1 MEKRVNNNQK
11 ISLSNEENNISNC
24 NDAFIWDNSLR
35 RKSRSSRFEEPTKS
49 FELTN
54 TQLEYEKA
62 VVHLAEVKRKAST
75 VNAEANNSVV
85 TGLSTRNPEASAKA
99 AKDRVKI
106 LKEANKMN
114 KKVAK
119 EEKKVENIQKKIEKL
134 QGEIDKLR
142 QKVEFVGRW

>member
-1 MEKRVNNNQK
+1 MKKIILASIMMLSIGITGCASSQEFSELKAQQK
-11 ISLSNEENNISNC
+11 ALK
-24 NDAFIWDNSLR
+24 LQ
-35 RKSRSSRFEEPTKS
+35 TQ
-49 FELTN
+49 LTN

-62 VVHLAEVKRKAST
+62 VVHLAEVKKASA

-119 EEKKVENIQKKIEKL
+119 EEKKVEKLQKKMEKL

>member
-1 MEKRVNNNQK
+1 MKKIILASIMMLSFGITANASNQEIRDLK
-11 ISLSNEENNISNC
+11 AQQKALK
-24 NDAFIWDNSLR
+24 LQ
-35 RKSRSSRFEEPTKS
+35 TQ
-49 FELTN
+49 LTN

-62 VVHLAEVKRKAST
+62 VVNLAEVKRKASA

-119 EEKKVENIQKKIEKL
+119 EEKK
-134 QGEIDKLR
+134 R
-142 QKVEFVGRW
+142 

>member
-1 MEKRVNNNQK
+1 MKKIILASIMMLSFGITANASNQEIRDLK
-11 ISLSNEENNISNC
+11 AQLK
-24 NDAFIWDNSLR
+24 AL
-35 RKSRSSRFEEPTKS
+35 KLQTQ
-49 FELTN
+49 LTN

-62 VVHLAEVKRKAST
+62 VVNLAEVKRKASA

-119 EEKKVENIQKKIEKL
+119 EEKKVEKLQKKIEKL

>member
-1 MEKRVNNNQK
+1 MKKIILASIMMLSIGITANANNQEIRDLK
-11 ISLSNEENNISNC
+11 AQQKALK
-24 NDAFIWDNSLR
+24 LQ
-35 RKSRSSRFEEPTKS
+35 TQ
-49 FELTN
+49 LTN

-62 VVHLAEVKRKAST
+62 VVNLAEVKRKASA

-106 LKEANKMN
+106 LKEVNKMN

-119 EEKKVENIQKKIEKL
+119 EEKKVEKLQKKMEKL

>member
-1 MEKRVNNNQK
+1 MKKIILASIMMLSFGITANASNQEIRDVK
-11 ISLSNEENNISNC
+11 AQQKALK
-24 NDAFIWDNSLR
+24 LQ
-35 RKSRSSRFEEPTKS
+35 TQ
-49 FELTN
+49 LTN
-54 TQLEYEKA
+54 TQLKYEKA
-62 VVHLAEVKRKAST
+62 VVNLAEVKRKASA

-119 EEKKVENIQKKIEKL
+119 EEKKVEKLQKKIEKL

>member
-1 MEKRVNNNQK
+1 MKKIILASIMMLSFGITANASNQEIRDLK
-11 ISLSNEENNISNC
+11 AQQKALK
-24 NDAFIWDNSLR
+24 LQ
-35 RKSRSSRFEEPTKS
+35 TQ
-49 FELTN
+49 LTN
-54 TQLEYEKA
+54 TQLKYEKA
-62 VVHLAEVKRKAST
+62 VVNLAEVKRKASA

-119 EEKKVENIQKKIEKL
+119 EEKKVEKLQKKIEKL
-134 QGEIDKLR
+134 QGEIDNLR

>member
-1 MEKRVNNNQK
+1 MKKIILASIMMLSLGITANASNQEIRDLK
-11 ISLSNEENNISNC
+11 AQQKALK
-24 NDAFIWDNSLR
+24 LQ
-35 RKSRSSRFEEPTKS
+35 TQ
-49 FELTN
+49 LTN
-54 TQLEYEKA
+54 TQLKYEKA
-62 VVHLAEVKRKAST
+62 VVNLAEVKRKASA

-119 EEKKVENIQKKIEKL
+119 EEKKVEKLQKKIEKL

>member
-1 MEKRVNNNQK
+1 MKKIILASIMMLSFGITANASNQEIRDLK
-11 ISLSNEENNISNC
+11 AQQKALK
-24 NDAFIWDNSLR
+24 LQ
-35 RKSRSSRFEEPTKS
+35 TQ
-49 FELTN
+49 LTN

-62 VVHLAEVKRKAST
+62 VVNLADVKRKASA

-119 EEKKVENIQKKIEKL
+119 EEKKVEKLQKKMEKL

>member
-1 MEKRVNNNQK
+1 MKKIILASIMMLSFGITANASNQEIRDLK
-11 ISLSNEENNISNC
+11 AQQKALK
-24 NDAFIWDNSLR
+24 LQ
-35 RKSRSSRFEEPTKS
+35 TQ
-49 FELTN
+49 LTN
-54 TQLEYEKA
+54 TQLKYEKA
-62 VVHLAEVKRKAST
+62 VVNLAEVKRKASA

-119 EEKKVENIQKKIEKL
+119 EEKKVEKLQKKIEKL

-142 QKVEFVGRW
+142 RNIFCRASE

>member
-1 MEKRVNNNQK
+1 MKKIILASIMMLSFGITANASNQEIRDLK
-11 ISLSNEENNISNC
+11 AQQKALK
-24 NDAFIWDNSLR
+24 LQ
-35 RKSRSSRFEEPTKS
+35 TQ
-49 FELTN
+49 LTN

-62 VVHLAEVKRKAST
+62 VVNLAEVKRKASA

-85 TGLSTRNPEASAKA
+85 TGLNTLNPEASAKA

-119 EEKKVENIQKKIEKL
+119 EEKKVEKLQKKIEKL

>member
-1 MEKRVNNNQK
+1 MKKIILASIMMLSFGITANASNQEIRDLK
-11 ISLSNEENNISNC
+11 AQQKALK
-24 NDAFIWDNSLR
+24 LQ
-35 RKSRSSRFEEPTKS
+35 TQ
-49 FELTN
+49 LTN

-62 VVHLAEVKRKAST
+62 VVNLAEVKRKASA

-85 TGLSTRNPEASAKA
+85 TGLSTRNPEASVKV

-119 EEKKVENIQKKIEKL
+119 EEKKVEKLQKKIEKL

>member
-1 MEKRVNNNQK
+1 MKKIILASIMMLSFGITANASNQEIRDLK
-11 ISLSNEENNISNC
+11 AQQKALK
-24 NDAFIWDNSLR
+24 LQ
-35 RKSRSSRFEEPTKS
+35 TQ
-49 FELTN
+49 LTN
-54 TQLEYEKA
+54 TQLKYEKA
-62 VVHLAEVKRKAST
+62 VVNLAEVKRKASA

-106 LKEANKMN
+106 WKEANKMN
-114 KKVAK
+114 KKGAK
-119 EEKKVENIQKKIEKL
+119 EEKKVEKLQKKIEKL

>member
-1 MEKRVNNNQK
+1 MKKIILASIMMLSIGITGCASSQEFSELKAQQK
-11 ISLSNEENNISNC
+11 ALK
-24 NDAFIWDNSLR
+24 LQ
-35 RKSRSSRFEEPTKS
+35 TQ
-49 FELTN
+49 LTN

-62 VVHLAEVKRKAST
+62 VVNLAEVKRKASA

-119 EEKKVENIQKKIEKL
+119 EEKKVEKLQKKIEKL

>member
-1 MEKRVNNNQK
+1 MKKIILASIMMLSLGITANASNQEIRDLK
-11 ISLSNEENNISNC
+11 AQQKALK
-24 NDAFIWDNSLR
+24 LQ
-35 RKSRSSRFEEPTKS
+35 TQ
-49 FELTN
+49 LTN

-62 VVHLAEVKRKAST
+62 VVNLAEVKRKASA

-119 EEKKVENIQKKIEKL
+119 EEKKVEKLQKKIEKL

>member
-1 MEKRVNNNQK
+1 MKKIILASIMMLSFGITGCASSQEFSELKAQQK
-11 ISLSNEENNISNC
+11 ALK
-24 NDAFIWDNSLR
+24 LQ
-35 RKSRSSRFEEPTKS
+35 TQ
-49 FELTN
+49 LTN

-62 VVHLAEVKRKAST
+62 VVNLAEVKRKASA

-119 EEKKVENIQKKIEKL
+119 EEKKVEKLQKKIEKL
-134 QGEIDKLR
+134 Q
-142 QKVEFVGRW
+142 

>member
-1 MEKRVNNNQK
+1 MKKIILASIMMLSIGITANASNQEIRDLK
-11 ISLSNEENNISNC
+11 AQQKALK
-24 NDAFIWDNSLR
+24 LQ
-35 RKSRSSRFEEPTKS
+35 TQ
-49 FELTN
+49 LTN

-62 VVHLAEVKRKAST
+62 VVHLAEVKSKASA

-106 LKEANKMN
+106 LKEANKVN

-119 EEKKVENIQKKIEKL
+119 EEKKVEKLQKKIEKL

>member
-1 MEKRVNNNQK
+1 MKKIILASIMMLSFGITANASNQEIRDLK
-11 ISLSNEENNISNC
+11 AQQKALK
-24 NDAFIWDNSLR
+24 LQ
-35 RKSRSSRFEEPTKS
+35 TQ
-49 FELTN
+49 LTN
-54 TQLEYEKA
+54 TQLKYEKA
-62 VVHLAEVKRKAST
+62 VVNLAEVKRKASA

-119 EEKKVENIQKKIEKL
+119 EEKKVEKLQKKMEKL

>member
-1 MEKRVNNNQK
+1 MKKIILASIMMLSIGITANASNQEIRDLK
-11 ISLSNEENNISNC
+11 AQQKALK
-24 NDAFIWDNSLR
+24 LQ
-35 RKSRSSRFEEPTKS
+35 TQ
-49 FELTN
+49 LTN

-62 VVHLAEVKRKAST
+62 VVHLAEVKSKASA

-106 LKEANKMN
+106 LKEANKVN

-119 EEKKVENIQKKIEKL
+119 EEKKVEKLQKKIEKL
-134 QGEIDKLR
+134 HGEIDKLR

>member
-1 MEKRVNNNQK
+1 MKKIILASIMMLSIGITANASNQEIRDLK
-11 ISLSNEENNISNC
+11 AQQKALK
-24 NDAFIWDNSLR
+24 LQ
-35 RKSRSSRFEEPTKS
+35 TQ
-49 FELTN
+49 LTN
-54 TQLEYEKA
+54 TQLKYEKA
-62 VVHLAEVKRKAST
+62 VVHLAEVKSKASA

-119 EEKKVENIQKKIEKL
+119 EEKKVEKLQKKIEKL

>member
-1 MEKRVNNNQK
+1 MKKIILASIMMLSIGITGYASNQEIRDLK
-11 ISLSNEENNISNC
+11 AQQKALK
-24 NDAFIWDNSLR
+24 LQ
-35 RKSRSSRFEEPTKS
+35 TQ
-49 FELTN
+49 LTN

-62 VVHLAEVKRKAST
+62 VVNLAEVKRKASA

-119 EEKKVENIQKKIEKL
+119 QEKKVEKLQKKIEKL

>member
-1 MEKRVNNNQK
+1 MKKIILASIMMLSIGITANASNQEIRDLK
-11 ISLSNEENNISNC
+11 AQQKALK
-24 NDAFIWDNSLR
+24 LQ
-35 RKSRSSRFEEPTKS
+35 TQ
-49 FELTN
+49 LTN
-54 TQLEYEKA
+54 TQLKYEKA
-62 VVHLAEVKRKAST
+62 VVNLAEVKRKASA

-119 EEKKVENIQKKIEKL
+119 EEKKVEKLQKKIEKL

>member
-1 MEKRVNNNQK
+1 MKKIILASIMMLSIGITANASNQEIRDLK
-11 ISLSNEENNISNC
+11 AQQKALK
-24 NDAFIWDNSLR
+24 LQ
-35 RKSRSSRFEEPTKS
+35 TQ
-49 FELTN
+49 LTN

-62 VVHLAEVKRKAST
+62 VVNLAEVKRKASA

-119 EEKKVENIQKKIEKL
+119 EEKKVEKLQKKIEKL

>member
-1 MEKRVNNNQK
+1 MKKIILASIMMLSIGITANASNQEIRDLK
-11 ISLSNEENNISNC
+11 AQQKALK
-24 NDAFIWDNSLR
+24 LQ
-35 RKSRSSRFEEPTKS
+35 TQ
-49 FELTN
+49 LTN

-62 VVHLAEVKRKAST
+62 VVHLAEVKSKASA

-106 LKEANKMN
+106 LKEVNKMN

-119 EEKKVENIQKKIEKL
+119 QEKKVEKLQKKIEKL

>member
-1 MEKRVNNNQK
+1 MKKIILASTMMLSIGITANASNQEIRDLK
-11 ISLSNEENNISNC
+11 AQQKALK
-24 NDAFIWDNSLR
+24 LQ
-35 RKSRSSRFEEPTKS
+35 TQ
-49 FELTN
+49 LTN

-62 VVHLAEVKRKAST
+62 VVHLAEVKSKASA

-119 EEKKVENIQKKIEKL
+119 EEKKVEKLQKKIEKL

-142 QKVEFVGRW
+142 QKVEFVGL

>member
-1 MEKRVNNNQK
+1 MKKIILASIMMLSIGITGYASNQEIRDLK
-11 ISLSNEENNISNC
+11 AQQKALK
-24 NDAFIWDNSLR
+24 LQ
-35 RKSRSSRFEEPTKS
+35 TQ
-49 FELTN
+49 LTN

-62 VVHLAEVKRKAST
+62 VVNLAEVKRKASA

-119 EEKKVENIQKKIEKL
+119 EEKKVEKLQKKIEKL

>member
-1 MEKRVNNNQK
+1 MKKIILASIMMLFFGITANASNQEIRDLK
-11 ISLSNEENNISNC
+11 AQQKALK
-24 NDAFIWDNSLR
+24 LQ
-35 RKSRSSRFEEPTKS
+35 TQ
-49 FELTN
+49 LTN

-62 VVHLAEVKRKAST
+62 VVNLAEVKRKASA

-119 EEKKVENIQKKIEKL
+119 EEKKVEKLQKKIEKL

>member
-1 MEKRVNNNQK
+1 MKKIILASIMMLSIGITGCASSQEFSELKAQQK
-11 ISLSNEENNISNC
+11 ALK
-24 NDAFIWDNSLR
+24 LQ
-35 RKSRSSRFEEPTKS
+35 TQ
-49 FELTN
+49 LTN

-62 VVHLAEVKRKAST
+62 VVHLAEVKSKASA

-99 AKDRVKI
+99 AKDRLKI
-106 LKEANKMN
+106 LKEVNKMN

-119 EEKKVENIQKKIEKL
+119 EEKKVEKLQKKIEKL

>member
-1 MEKRVNNNQK
+1 MKKIILASIMMLSIGITGCASSQEFSELKAQQK
-11 ISLSNEENNISNC
+11 ALK
-24 NDAFIWDNSLR
+24 LQ
-35 RKSRSSRFEEPTKS
+35 TK
-49 FELTN
+49 LTN
-54 TQLEYEKA
+54 TQLKYEKA
-62 VVHLAEVKRKAST
+62 VVNLAEVKRKASA

-85 TGLSTRNPEASAKA
+85 TGLNTRNPEASAKA

-106 LKEANKMN
+106 LKKANKMN

>member
-1 MEKRVNNNQK
+1 MKKIILASIMMLSFGITGCASSQEFSELKAQQK
-11 ISLSNEENNISNC
+11 ALK
-24 NDAFIWDNSLR
+24 LQ
-35 RKSRSSRFEEPTKS
+35 TQ
-49 FELTN
+49 LTN

-62 VVHLAEVKRKAST
+62 VVNLAEVKRKASA

-119 EEKKVENIQKKIEKL
+119 EEKKVEKLQKKIEKL

>member
-1 MEKRVNNNQK
+1 MKKIILASIMMLSFGMTANASNQEIRDLK
-11 ISLSNEENNISNC
+11 AQQKALK
-24 NDAFIWDNSLR
+24 LQ
-35 RKSRSSRFEEPTKS
+35 TQ
-49 FELTN
+49 LTN

-62 VVHLAEVKRKAST
+62 VVHLAEVKSKASA

-119 EEKKVENIQKKIEKL
+119 EEKKVEKLQKKIEKL

>member
-1 MEKRVNNNQK
+1 MKKIILASIMMLSFGITANASNQEIRDLK
-11 ISLSNEENNISNC
+11 AQQKALK
-24 NDAFIWDNSLR
+24 LQ
-35 RKSRSSRFEEPTKS
+35 TQ
-49 FELTN
+49 LTN

-62 VVHLAEVKRKAST
+62 VVHLAEVKSKASA

-119 EEKKVENIQKKIEKL
+119 EEKKVEKLQKKMEKL

>member
-1 MEKRVNNNQK
+1 MKKIILASIMMLSFGITGCASSQEFSELKAQQK
-11 ISLSNEENNISNC
+11 ALK
-24 NDAFIWDNSLR
+24 LQ
-35 RKSRSSRFEEPTKS
+35 TQ
-49 FELTN
+49 LTN

-62 VVHLAEVKRKAST
+62 VVNLAEVKRKASA

-106 LKEANKMN
+106 LKEVNKMN

-119 EEKKVENIQKKIEKL
+119 EEKKVEKLQKKIEKL

>member
-1 MEKRVNNNQK
+1 MKKIILAIVMMLSFGITVYAGNQEVQD
-11 ISLSNEENNISNC
+11 L
-24 NDAFIWDNSLR
+24 
-35 RKSRSSRFEEPTKS
+35 KSQQKALKLQTK
-49 FELTN
+49 LTN

-62 VVHLAEVKRKAST
+62 VVHLAEVKRKASA

>member
-1 MEKRVNNNQK
+1 MKKIILASIMMLSFGITANASNQEIRDLK
-11 ISLSNEENNISNC
+11 AQQKALK
-24 NDAFIWDNSLR
+24 LQ
-35 RKSRSSRFEEPTKS
+35 TQ
-49 FELTN
+49 LTN
-54 TQLEYEKA
+54 TQLKYEKA
-62 VVHLAEVKRKAST
+62 VVNLAEVKRKASA
-75 VNAEANNSVV
+75 VNDEANNSVV

-119 EEKKVENIQKKIEKL
+119 EEKKVEKLQKKIEKL

>member
-1 MEKRVNNNQK
+1 MKKIILASIMMLSIGITANASNQEIRDLK
-11 ISLSNEENNISNC
+11 AQQKALK
-24 NDAFIWDNSLR
+24 LQ
-35 RKSRSSRFEEPTKS
+35 TQ
-49 FELTN
+49 LTN

-62 VVHLAEVKRKAST
+62 VVHLAEVKSKASA

-106 LKEANKMN
+106 LKEVNKMN

-119 EEKKVENIQKKIEKL
+119 EEKKVEKLQKKIEKL

>member
-1 MEKRVNNNQK
+1 MKKIILASIMMLSIGITANASNQEIRDLK
-11 ISLSNEENNISNC
+11 AQQKALK
-24 NDAFIWDNSLR
+24 LQ
-35 RKSRSSRFEEPTKS
+35 TQ
-49 FELTN
+49 LTN

-62 VVHLAEVKRKAST
+62 VVHLAEVKSKASA

-99 AKDRVKI
+99 AKDRVMI

-119 EEKKVENIQKKIEKL
+119 EEKKVEKLQKKIEKL

>member
-1 MEKRVNNNQK
+1 MKKIILASIMMLSIGITGCASSQEFSELKTQQK
-11 ISLSNEENNISNC
+11 ALK
-24 NDAFIWDNSLR
+24 LQ
-35 RKSRSSRFEEPTKS
+35 TQ
-49 FELTN
+49 LTN
-54 TQLEYEKA
+54 TQLKYEKA
-62 VVHLAEVKRKAST
+62 VVNLAEVKRKASA

-119 EEKKVENIQKKIEKL
+119 EEKKVEKLQKKIEKL

>member
-1 MEKRVNNNQK
+1 MKKIILASIMMLSFGITANASNQEIRDLK
-11 ISLSNEENNISNC
+11 AQQKALK
-24 NDAFIWDNSLR
+24 LQ
-35 RKSRSSRFEEPTKS
+35 TQ
-49 FELTN
+49 LTN

-62 VVHLAEVKRKAST
+62 VVNLAEVKRKASA

-119 EEKKVENIQKKIEKL
+119 EEKKVEKLQKKMEKL